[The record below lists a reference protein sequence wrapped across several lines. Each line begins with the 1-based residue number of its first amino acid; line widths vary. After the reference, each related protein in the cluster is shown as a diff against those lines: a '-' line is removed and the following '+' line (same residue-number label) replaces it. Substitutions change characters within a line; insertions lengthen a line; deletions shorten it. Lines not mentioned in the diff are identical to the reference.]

1 MNNTLAP
8 IVYAWF
14 QVDSLGPSR
23 VIAIYYLLLLLFSV
37 KKLRSPKKTKAVVH
51 LR

>member
-23 VIAIYYLLLLLFSV
+23 VIAIYYLLLLLLLLFSV
-37 KKLRSPKKTKAVVH
+37 KKLRSPKKQK
-51 LR
+51 R